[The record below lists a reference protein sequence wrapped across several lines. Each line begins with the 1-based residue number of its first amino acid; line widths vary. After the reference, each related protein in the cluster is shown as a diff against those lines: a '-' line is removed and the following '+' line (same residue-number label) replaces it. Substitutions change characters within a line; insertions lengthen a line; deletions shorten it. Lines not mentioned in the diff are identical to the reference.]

1 MTFDK
6 FSDIIFS
13 VTKKGSFFCRGLQQQ
28 FFYMIKAGKASKS
41 FSLLFFSLVC
51 SVFRVCATGS
61 GRHLFL
67 WRFLCLP
74 VDAGLR
80 GDNTVI
86 SALAGWGEVFYL
98 FAGGSV
104 KGRGRAGRVAADER
118 RVRGKYG
125 CKVRNELGKKALF
138 AEEKSFR
145 ERWQM
150 KLYFP
155 CGKAVSGKG
164 QKKQ

>member
-6 FSDIIFS
+6 LSDIIFS

-61 GRHLFL
+61 GRDLFL

-74 VDAGLR
+74 VYAGLR
-80 GDNTVI
+80 GNNTVI
-86 SALAGWGEVFYL
+86 SVLAGVRRQRGYSLAGRGEVFYL

-104 KGRGRAGRVAADER
+104 KGRGRAGRVVAI
-118 RVRGKYG
+118 VCGRGIRLRKDD
-125 CKVRNELGKKALF
+125 K
-138 AEEKSFR
+138 
-145 ERWQM
+145 
-150 KLYFP
+150 
-155 CGKAVSGKG
+155 
-164 QKKQ
+164 

>member
-6 FSDIIFS
+6 FSDMIFF
-13 VTKKGSFFCRGLQQQ
+13 VAKKGSFFCRGLQQQ

-67 WRFLCLP
+67 CRFLDLP

-80 GDNTVI
+80 GNNTVI
-86 SALAGWGEVFYL
+86 SALAGVRRQRGYSLAGRGEVFYL

-145 ERWQM
+145 E
-150 KLYFP
+150 
-155 CGKAVSGKG
+155 SEHS
-164 QKKQ
+164 

>member
-1 MTFDK
+1 MPRLTTAVFLHDK
-6 FSDIIFS
+6 SG
-13 VTKKGSFFCRGLQQQ
+13 KGFKVFL
-28 FFYMIKAGKASKS
+28 A
-41 FSLLFFSLVC
+41 FFSLVC

-67 WRFLCLP
+67 CRFLDLP

-80 GDNTVI
+80 GDNTVM
-86 SALAGWGEVFYL
+86 SALAGVRRQRGYSLAGRGEVFYL

-125 CKVRNELGKKALF
+125 CKVRNELGKKS
-138 AEEKSFR
+138 SFR
-145 ERWQM
+145 G
-150 KLYFP
+150 
-155 CGKAVSGKG
+155 GKEL
-164 QKKQ
+164 

>member
-6 FSDIIFS
+6 FSDIIFP

-67 WRFLCLP
+67 CRFLDLP

-80 GDNTVI
+80 GNNTVI
-86 SALAGWGEVFYL
+86 SALAGVRRQRGYSLAGRGEVFYL

-125 CKVRNELGKKALF
+125 CKVRNELGKKS
-138 AEEKSFR
+138 SFR
-145 ERWQM
+145 G
-150 KLYFP
+150 
-155 CGKAVSGKG
+155 GKEL
-164 QKKQ
+164 

>member
-6 FSDIIFS
+6 FSDIMFS
-13 VTKKGSFFCRGLQQQ
+13 VTKKGSFFCCGLQQQ
-28 FFYMIKAGKASKS
+28 FFYTTKAGKALRP
-41 FSLLFFSLVC
+41 FPLLFFSLVC

-61 GRHLFL
+61 GRYLFL

-80 GDNTVI
+80 GDNTVM
-86 SALAGWGEVFYL
+86 SALAGVRRQREYSLAGRGEVFYV

-104 KGRGRAGRVAADER
+104 KGRGRAGRVVADER
-118 RVRGKYG
+118 RARGKYG

-145 ERWQM
+145 E
-150 KLYFP
+150 
-155 CGKAVSGKG
+155 SEHS
-164 QKKQ
+164 